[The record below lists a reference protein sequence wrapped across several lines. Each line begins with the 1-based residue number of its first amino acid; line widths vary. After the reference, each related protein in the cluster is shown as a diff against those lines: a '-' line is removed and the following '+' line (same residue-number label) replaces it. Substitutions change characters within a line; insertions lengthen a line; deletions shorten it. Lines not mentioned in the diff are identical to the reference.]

1 MSADSASSTFVGA
14 DLPLCSA
21 RCSEKKKKGGG
32 GNYFDLIASVPFLAA
47 ILIR

>member
-1 MSADSASSTFVGA
+1 VQRTLF
-14 DLPLCSA
+14 
-21 RCSEKKKKGGG
+21 RKKEKGGG